1 MATKWSLLC
10 LKLCILLNRKGPTV
24 SILHSRIVYRVLHRV
39 IEIWA
44 YPSLVSFNKIV
55 RVSCSLFWH
64 QLLDRLI
71 FPIILV
77 FCDVMLIHFCS
88 FVLIHQVVWWPLI
101 LTNRSWSFLNL
112 GIYLALWLRFFLVT
126 VITICSSISLTLFRN
141 SRFRLLLFL
150 WFFWFELFL
159 LFFLFF
165 WFWLWIVGTRR
176 CFPYLSS
183 SFL

>member
-126 VITICSSISLTLFRN
+126 VITICSSISLALFRN